1 VFDRFS
7 DDAAAAV
14 EQAREEAAS
23 LGHPHVGTEHLL
35 LGLLAVDDSPAAEAL
50 RIGGATLA
58 SARHKVTE
66 AVGMTRSQRGGELAF
81 TARANR
87 ALERASRFSFQ
98 RHATH
103 VDTEHVLLGVL
114 DVEGTACQV
123 LRGLGVDVATLRTNV
138 GPSPVAAAPPVD
150 MAPDAATPQC
160 PTCGKG
166 IADVLAH
173 RVMTALDDAG
183 APRDFVVVFCSS
195 CGSTL
200 GVAPA
205 APSGHQGP

>member
-7 DDAAAAV
+7 DDAAVAV
-14 EQAREEAAS
+14 ERARAEAAG

-35 LGLLAVDDSPAAEAL
+35 LGLLAVEESPAAEAL
-50 RIGGATLA
+50 RTGGASLD

-66 AVGMTRSQRGGELAF
+66 AVGMTRSQRGGELSF

-103 VDTEHVLLGVL
+103 VDTDHVLLGVL

-138 GPSPVAAAPPVD
+138 GPSPVAPAPPAD
-150 MAPDAATPQC
+150 AAPDAALPQC

-166 IADVLAH
+166 IADVLTHHAI
-173 RVMTALDDAG
+173 TALDDAG
-183 APRDFVVVFCSS
+183 ASREFVVAFCSS

-200 GVAPA
+200 GVSPA
-205 APSGHQGP
+205 